1 MIKIIL
7 GILLILLAVFIIVKL
22 TVGKRKR
29 RSKFSE
35 TEKLVTT
42 VKTKLVK
49 ALKDLNA
56 GLRSPDVIQEEII
69 QLLDRYKEEAVK
81 RFTNSGIMLLEQK
94 NSLNKALENVDENIR
109 DLDSR
114 VIEYK
119 TKYEKETNLAKKQI
133 YLNVGTSLLKSKHC
147 FEKSREKIAASVE
160 KATEARENL
169 LEKCEQMDL
178 KIQVKR
184 AEVLA
189 IISEYINGAS
199 NVNVDINLNDIDFL
213 VDEYKLLSEKEN
225 YKKEIEQKFTKEQE
239 EEVEVIGDKDLEE
252 EFKNYKR
259 EN

>member
-1 MIKIIL
+1 M
-7 GILLILLAVFIIVKL
+7 
-22 TVGKRKR
+22 
-29 RSKFSE
+29 
-35 TEKLVTT
+35 
-42 VKTKLVK
+42 VK

-119 TKYEKETNLAKKQI
+119 TKYEKETNLEKKQV

-189 IISEYINGAS
+189 IICEYINGAS

-225 YKKEIEQKFTKEQE
+225 YKKEIEQKFTKEQK
-239 EEVEVIGDKDLEE
+239 EEVKVIGDKDLEE

>member
-119 TKYEKETNLAKKQI
+119 TKYEKETNAYYFPQ
-133 YLNVGTSLLKSKHC
+133 SK
-147 FEKSREKIAASVE
+147 
-160 KATEARENL
+160 
-169 LEKCEQMDL
+169 
-178 KIQVKR
+178 
-184 AEVLA
+184 
-189 IISEYINGAS
+189 
-199 NVNVDINLNDIDFL
+199 
-213 VDEYKLLSEKEN
+213 
-225 YKKEIEQKFTKEQE
+225 
-239 EEVEVIGDKDLEE
+239 
-252 EFKNYKR
+252 
-259 EN
+259 

>member
-81 RFTNSGIMLLEQK
+81 RFTNSGIMLFEQK

-119 TKYEKETNLAKKQI
+119 TKYEKETNLSKKQV
-133 YLNVGTSLLKSKHC
+133 YLNVGTSLLKSKRY

-239 EEVEVIGDKDLEE
+239 EVEVIGDKDLEE

>member
-1 MIKIIL
+1 M
-7 GILLILLAVFIIVKL
+7 
-22 TVGKRKR
+22 
-29 RSKFSE
+29 
-35 TEKLVTT
+35 
-42 VKTKLVK
+42 VK

-119 TKYEKETNLAKKQI
+119 TKYEKETNLEKKQV

-225 YKKEIEQKFTKEQE
+225 YKKEIEQKFTKEQK
-239 EEVEVIGDKDLEE
+239 EEVKVIGDKDLEE

>member
-94 NSLNKALENVDENIR
+94 NSLNKALENVDENIQ

-119 TKYEKETNLAKKQI
+119 TKYEKETNLAKKQT
-133 YLNVGTSLLKSKHC
+133 YLNAGTSFLKSKHY

-225 YKKEIEQKFTKEQE
+225 YKKEIEQKFTKEQK